1 MMGLPNLPVVDT
13 SFDAIQKMEDVQL
26 LLWAEVPRSL
36 MILGFS
42 LIDLNGFSDFG
53 PCSYLASIF
62 IASETS
68 AQTSLA
74 G

>member
-1 MMGLPNLPVVDT
+1 MGLPNLPVVDT

-26 LLWAEVPRSL
+26 LLWAEFPRSL
-36 MILGFS
+36 VILGFS
-42 LIDLNGFSDFG
+42 LISLNRFSDFG
-53 PCSYLASIF
+53 PCSYPASIF
-62 IASETS
+62 IAFETS

>member
-1 MMGLPNLPVVDT
+1 MGLPNLPVADT
-13 SFDAIQKMEDVQL
+13 VFDAIQKMEDVQL

-36 MILGFS
+36 VILGFS
-42 LIDLNGFSDFG
+42 LKRFPIWVLFLPGKH
-53 PCSYLASIF
+53 LLVIV
-62 IASETS
+62 SETS

>member
-1 MMGLPNLPVVDT
+1 MGLPNLPVVDT

-26 LLWAEVPRSL
+26 LLWAEFPRSL
-36 MILGFS
+36 VILVFALIS
-42 LIDLNGFSDFG
+42 LNRFSDFR
-53 PCSYLASIF
+53 PCSHLASAF
-62 IASETS
+62 IVFETS